1 MHVYFLVL
9 TFLRQMH
16 VSHFTSFFFFFFYGI
31 VTLQLRW
38 AYINIYLMGGIIL
51 FVYFFCKCNLK
62 RTFIVIWW
70 VGSQNTIE
78 NWYRSRGHI
87 SGILI
92 LKFYD
97 SPLYIDVNRN
107 VKTRE
112 SIKVIISQLQFPFP
126 SHLSVPTLYSNP
138 SSNFSIRRHISSLSL
153 SAQFDT

>member
-1 MHVYFLVL
+1 
-9 TFLRQMH
+9 
-16 VSHFTSFFFFFFYGI
+16 
-31 VTLQLRW
+31 
-38 AYINIYLMGGIIL
+38 MGGIIL

-126 SHLSVPTLYSNP
+126 SHLSVPTLYTNP

-153 SAQFDT
+153 SLHSLIPRSFKLWLPHLHLQIIIKKVYWIFLSLFPCL